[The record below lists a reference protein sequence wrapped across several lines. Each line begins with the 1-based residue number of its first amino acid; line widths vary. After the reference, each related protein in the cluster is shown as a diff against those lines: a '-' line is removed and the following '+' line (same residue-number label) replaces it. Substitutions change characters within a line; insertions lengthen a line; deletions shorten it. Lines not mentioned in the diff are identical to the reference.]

1 MSTRDIFPVTIYETT
16 FDGFNNIQQDIIEKL
31 RPLFDKNIA
40 SGNEYYDKDGEPI
53 FVRTDPN
60 LQNKEELRVI
70 SDFIEKHAKIYW
82 KELGLS
88 EKIDPYLMQLWAND
102 VPPGGFTPAHT
113 HIPVPLGGV
122 FYVEADE
129 DMGNLFL
136 EDPLETTRGQMPYD
150 HAFRPYLP
158 VEEIKVETGK
168 LIMFPGWL
176 RHHVR
181 SNMSKNNR
189 LIIGF
194 NIGAWRQWLPKP

>member
-1 MSTRDIFPVTIYETT
+1 MSTRDIFPVTIYETY
-16 FDGFNNIQQDIIEKL
+16 FENFSEIQQDIIDKL
-31 RPLFDKNIA
+31 RPLFKDNIA
-40 SGNEYYDKDGEPI
+40 SGNQYYDKDGDPI

-60 LQNKEELRVI
+60 LQTREELRPL
-70 SDFIEKHAKIYW
+70 SDFIEYHAKLYW

-129 DMGNLFL
+129 EMGNLFL

-168 LIMFPGWL
+168 LVMFPGWL

-181 SNMSKNNR
+181 SNMSNNNR
-189 LIIGF
+189 LIVGF

>member
-1 MSTRDIFPVTIYETT
+1 MSTRDIFPVTIYETK
-16 FDGFNNIQQDIIEKL
+16 FENFESIQQTIIDKL
-31 RPLFDKNIA
+31 RPLFKDNIA
-40 SGNEYYDKDGEPI
+40 SGNQYFDKDKKPI

-60 LQNKEELRVI
+60 LQNNEDLKPI
-70 SDFIEKHAKIYW
+70 TDFIEHHSKIYW

-88 EKIDPYLMQLWAND
+88 NKIDPYVMQVWAND

-113 HIPVPLGGV
+113 HIPVPVGGV
-122 FYVEADE
+122 FYVEADPM
-129 DMGNLFL
+129 MGNLYL

-150 HAFRPYLP
+150 HQYRPYLP

-168 LIMFPGWL
+168 LIIFPGWL

-181 SNMSKNNR
+181 SNMSTSNR

-194 NIGAWRQWLPKP
+194 NVGAWRQWLPKP